1 MLQRI
6 KIILKFLLSITTIL
20 NISLIILS
28 ILMIRCNTFV
38 RNQYKLQF
46 SGTSVAIYS
55 VPKSSMSQ
63 YLPKE
68 LMENIESFSS
78 ASELN
83 EVLDSIYI
91 KQNIFSSE
99 DWSKILPKYILDEV
113 KIAFERNEFT
123 DLQVESNYG
132 FLCLVKMDDPLSPN
146 TKILRTS
153 FYIYG
158 TKEGFLII
166 LKDINQNISFPT
178 QYTFEDWVLFKPSRI
193 FPILKPQIW
202 LKGKPENLKMFQTR
216 DDSKPQVY
224 PNIILYK
231 GTQFRDLPFVWKT
244 PGESD
249 EVDLKNWE
257 SVPEKLRS
265 LKQMREEG
273 LITEE
278 EFNRKK
284 KELLKEY

>member
-1 MLQRI
+1 M
-6 KIILKFLLSITTIL
+6 T
-20 NISLIILS
+20 
-28 ILMIRCNTFV
+28 
-38 RNQYKLQF
+38 
-46 SGTSVAIYS
+46 
-55 VPKSSMSQ
+55 Q

-68 LMENIESFSS
+68 LFENIESFSG
-78 ASELN
+78 ASELI

-99 DWSKILPKYILDEV
+99 DWSKILPKYILDEI
-113 KIAFERNEFT
+113 KIAFERKEVT
-123 DLQVESNYG
+123 DLQEESNHG

-158 TKEGFLII
+158 IKDGFLII

-193 FPILKPQIW
+193 LPILKPQIW
-202 LKGKPENLKMFQTR
+202 LRGKPKNLKMFQTR
-216 DDSKPQVY
+216 DGSKPQVY

-231 GTQFRDLPFVWKT
+231 GSQFRELPLVWKT